1 MDKTWKAF
9 ERRVAQRTGGERIP
23 VSDRRTP
30 LDVKHPYLGIECKY
44 RKKISKFIKDAMA
57 QAVRGS
63 GEDLIPTVIL
73 GEYNNPEMLAL
84 VRLPDSVI
92 LGEYNNP
99 DMLALVRLP
108 DLLNLLAAAL
118 GDPSP
123 PILVGEGD
131 DYDVPSNYGGTD
143 PE

>member
-57 QAVRGS
+57 QAIRGS

-73 GEYNNPEMLAL
+73 GEYNNSE
-84 VRLPDSVI
+84 
-92 LGEYNNP
+92 
-99 DMLALVRLP
+99 MLALVRLP

-118 GDPSP
+118 GDSNP
-123 PILVGEGD
+123 PILVGEGED
-131 DYDVPSNYGGTD
+131 DFDVPLNYGGTD

>member
-57 QAVRGS
+57 QAIRGS

-73 GEYNNPEMLAL
+73 GEYNSSE
-84 VRLPDSVI
+84 
-92 LGEYNNP
+92 
-99 DMLALVRLP
+99 MLALVRLP

-118 GDPSP
+118 GDSNP
-123 PILVGEGD
+123 PILVGEGED
-131 DYDVPSNYGGTD
+131 DFDVPLNYGGTD

>member
-1 MDKTWKAF
+1 MGRGAHLTMDKTWKAF

-57 QAVRGS
+57 QATKGS

-73 GEYNNPEMLAL
+73 GEYNSSE
-84 VRLPDSVI
+84 
-92 LGEYNNP
+92 
-99 DMLALVRLP
+99 MLALVRLP
-108 DLLNLLAAAL
+108 DLLNLLAAAI

-123 PILVGEGD
+123 PILVGEGED
-131 DYDVPSNYGGTD
+131 DFDAPLNYGGTD

>member
-44 RKKISKFIKDAMA
+44 RKKISKFIKDSMD
-57 QAVRGS
+57 QANRGS
-63 GEDLIPTVIL
+63 GADLIPT
-73 GEYNNPEMLAL
+73 
-84 VRLPDSVI
+84 VI

-123 PILVGEGD
+123 PILVGEGED
-131 DYDVPSNYGGTD
+131 DFDTPFNYGGTD

>member
-1 MDKTWKAF
+1 MKSSEESSGRLDKTWKAF

-73 GEYNNPEMLAL
+73 GEYNSSE
-84 VRLPDSVI
+84 
-92 LGEYNNP
+92 
-99 DMLALVRLP
+99 MLALVRLP

-118 GDPSP
+118 GDSSP
-123 PILVGEGD
+123 PILVGEGED
-131 DYDVPSNYGGTD
+131 DFDVPLNYGGTD

>member
-30 LDVKHPYLGIECKY
+30 LDVKHPCLGIECKY

-73 GEYNNPEMLAL
+73 GEYNNSE
-84 VRLPDSVI
+84 
-92 LGEYNNP
+92 
-99 DMLALVRLP
+99 MLALVRLP

-118 GDPSP
+118 GDSSP
-123 PILVGEGD
+123 PILVGEGED
-131 DYDVPSNYGGTD
+131 DFDVPLNYGGTD

>member
-9 ERRVAQRTGGERIP
+9 ERRVARRTGGERIP

-57 QAVRGS
+57 QAIRGS

-73 GEYNNPEMLAL
+73 GEYNNSE
-84 VRLPDSVI
+84 
-92 LGEYNNP
+92 
-99 DMLALVRLP
+99 MLALVRLP

-118 GDPSP
+118 GDSSP
-123 PILVGEGD
+123 PILVGEGED
-131 DYDVPSNYGGTD
+131 DFDVPLNYGGTD

>member
-44 RKKISKFIKDAMA
+44 RKKISKFIKDAMG

-73 GEYNNPEMLAL
+73 GEYNSSE
-84 VRLPDSVI
+84 
-92 LGEYNNP
+92 
-99 DMLALVRLP
+99 MLALVRLP

-123 PILVGEGD
+123 PILVGEGED
-131 DYDVPSNYGGTD
+131 DFDVPLNYGGTD

>member
-1 MDKTWKAF
+1 MDKTWKSF
-9 ERRVAQRTGGERIP
+9 ERRVAKRTGGERIP

-44 RKKISKFIKDAMA
+44 RKKISKFIKDAMS

-73 GEYNNPEMLAL
+73 GEYNSSE
-84 VRLPDSVI
+84 
-92 LGEYNNP
+92 
-99 DMLALVRLP
+99 MLALVRLP

-118 GDPSP
+118 GDSNP
-123 PILVGEGD
+123 PILVGEGED
-131 DYDVPSNYGGTD
+131 DFDVPLNYGGTD

>member
-23 VSDRRTP
+23 VSDRRTT

-57 QAVRGS
+57 QAIRGS

-73 GEYNNPEMLAL
+73 GEYNSSE
-84 VRLPDSVI
+84 
-92 LGEYNNP
+92 
-99 DMLALVRLP
+99 MLALVRLP

-118 GDPSP
+118 GDSSP
-123 PILVGEGD
+123 PILVGEGED
-131 DYDVPSNYGGTD
+131 DFDVPLNYGGTD

>member
-44 RKKISKFIKDAMA
+44 RKKISKFIKDSMD
-57 QAVRGS
+57 QAIRGS
-63 GEDLIPTVIL
+63 GDDLIPT
-73 GEYNNPEMLAL
+73 
-84 VRLPDSVI
+84 VI

-118 GDPSP
+118 GDSSSP
-123 PILVGEGD
+123 MLVGEGED
-131 DYDVPSNYGGTD
+131 DFDTHFNYGGTD

>member
-1 MDKTWKAF
+1 MDNTWKAF
-9 ERRVAQRTGGERIP
+9 ERRVAQRTGGERIH

-44 RKKISKFIKDAMA
+44 RKKISKVIKDAMA
-57 QAVRGS
+57 QAIRGS

-73 GEYNNPEMLAL
+73 GEYNNSE
-84 VRLPDSVI
+84 
-92 LGEYNNP
+92 
-99 DMLALVRLP
+99 MLALVRLP

-118 GDPSP
+118 GDSSP
-123 PILVGEGD
+123 PILVGEGED
-131 DYDVPSNYGGTD
+131 DFDVPLNYGGTD